1 VVAGAAMLLTPPPGQ
16 VSAGPLPL
24 EYVGGRACEECH
36 AEETRRWRGSQHDL
50 AMQHPDP
57 ASVLGDFEDAS
68 YSYEGV
74 TTRFFRR
81 DGRYLVRTD
90 GPDGKMTEYPV
101 AYAFGVYPLQQYLL
115 ALPGGRLQALSV
127 SWDSRPRARGGQ
139 RWFHL
144 YPGERVLHHDVL
156 HWTRAS
162 QNWNTQ
168 CAECHSTNLRKGYR
182 FAEDEFSTTWSDIDV
197 SCEACHGPGSRHVAW
212 ARALRG
218 RPPREAEDP
227 ELVVR
232 FDERRHRTWEMDLS
246 RGIAKPTRFSPA
258 RVEVETCARC
268 HARRGVLSEDY
279 VAGRPLAETHR
290 PALLEEGLYYAD
302 GQMRDEVYNHG
313 SFLQSRMYAAGVTCA
328 DCHDAHDQKVKVGA
342 DEVCSSCHQPE
353 KFATRKHHFHRER
366 GKGASCVACH
376 MRTETYMVV
385 DPRHDHS
392 FRVPRPDLTLALGKE
407 ASPNACNDCHRDR
420 SARWALAAQ
429 RRWFPQGRTATPH
442 YGEAIHA
449 GRTRAAGAEQALLG
463 VIRDAKQP
471 AIVRGTAVS
480 LLGAYLTPESLGV
493 LRKAVADEDPL
504 VRLGAAAVLEALPP
518 AERVRTGAPLLW
530 DPVRAVRVEAVPAF
544 ADVPDA
550 ALSSEQRAAFDRS
563 FDDFLLAQRA
573 NAERPEAHVNL
584 GIVHARRGR
593 PDEARRA
600 YGAALRLAP
609 WFVPAY
615 VNLADLLRTQ
625 DQDAEGETL
634 LRRALAVDPGNGA
647 VHHALGLL
655 LVRRG
660 RPGEA
665 LAELGRAA
673 AAAPGEP
680 SFAYAYAIALHSAGR
695 VEDALAALRAGHE
708 LSRADRALLVAL
720 VTINRERGALREA
733 RAWARRLAEAA
744 PNDPAAQRLAGELA
758 AASPAAPPDRGGA
771 R

>member
-1 VVAGAAMLLTPPPGQ
+1 
-16 VSAGPLPL
+16 
-24 EYVGGRACEECH
+24 
-36 AEETRRWRGSQHDL
+36 
-50 AMQHPDP
+50 
-57 ASVLGDFEDAS
+57 
-68 YSYEGV
+68 
-74 TTRFFRR
+74 
-81 DGRYLVRTD
+81 
-90 GPDGKMTEYPV
+90 
-101 AYAFGVYPLQQYLL
+101 
-115 ALPGGRLQALSV
+115 
-127 SWDSRPRARGGQ
+127 
-139 RWFHL
+139 
-144 YPGERVLHHDVL
+144 
-156 HWTRAS
+156 
-162 QNWNTQ
+162 
-168 CAECHSTNLRKGYR
+168 
-182 FAEDEFSTTWSDIDV
+182 
-197 SCEACHGPGSRHVAW
+197 
-212 ARALRG
+212 
-218 RPPREAEDP
+218 
-227 ELVVR
+227 
-232 FDERRHRTWEMDLS
+232 
-246 RGIAKPTRFSPA
+246 
-258 RVEVETCARC
+258 
-268 HARRGVLSEDY
+268 
-279 VAGRPLAETHR
+279 
-290 PALLEEGLYYAD
+290 
-302 GQMRDEVYNHG
+302 MRDEVYNHG

-376 MRTETYMVV
+376 MRTEAYMVV

-625 DQDAEGETL
+625 DQDTEGETL

-708 LSRADRALLVAL
+708 RSRADRALLVAL